1 MIDFDGYTKEY
12 IEDQMLDQVP
22 NDLDKREGSIIQT
35 ALGPVAWYLEGL
47 YMQLNQVQQNA
58 FPSTAVG
65 ESLDLVVEN
74 RGLVRNA
81 ATAAVRQGTFN
92 VAIPEGSKFKTI
104 NGADSLVFT
113 SGKQISA
120 STGSYVYELTCD
132 TPGSAGNSYTG
143 QILPITAIS
152 GLTSAS
158 IGEIISVGTD
168 EETDDALRARYY
180 ASFDAASF
188 GGNIAAY
195 RNTILAISGV
205 GAVQVYPTWQG
216 GGTVLCSILGT
227 DLKPALPALV
237 QQVQNIICPP
247 EDDGSSPSPN
257 GYGMAPIGAA
267 VTITTGTEL
276 TLNITCDIEFASN
289 VQNGVEAYQAEIE
302 EKIQNYLDSVNATWG
317 NPLTGQTVE
326 YPVEIYVSRIIY
338 AILEVQAVVNVTN
351 LLINGSPN
359 DLVLTETAQLQQVA
373 VLGTVVINGE

>member
-92 VAIPEGSKFKTI
+92 VAISEGSKFKTI

-152 GLTSAS
+152 GLTSAY

-247 EDDGSSPSPN
+247 EDEGSSPSPN

-276 TLNITCDIEFASN
+276 TLNITCNIEFASN

-326 YPVEIYVSRIIY
+326 YPVEVYVSRIIY

>member
-152 GLTSAS
+152 GLTSAY

-247 EDDGSSPSPN
+247 EDEGSSPSPN

-276 TLNITCDIEFASN
+276 TLNITCNIEFASN

-326 YPVEIYVSRIIY
+326 YPVEVYVSRIIY

>member
-1 MIDFDGYTKEY
+1 MIDFSGYTKAE
-12 IEDQMLDQVP
+12 IQREMLEQVSD
-22 NDLDKREGSIIQT
+22 DLDKREGSIIQT
-35 ALGPVAWYLEGL
+35 AIGPVAWFLEGS
-47 YMQLNQVQQNA
+47 YMDLAKIQQNA
-58 FPSTAVG
+58 FPSTAEG
-65 ESLDLVVEN
+65 AFLDLVVET
-74 RGLVRNA
+74 RGLTRNA
-81 ATAAVRQGTFN
+81 ATPAIRQGTFN
-92 VAIPEGSKFKTI
+92 AEVPEGSKFKTI

-113 SGKQISA
+113 SGEQVSA
-120 STGSYVYELTCD
+120 SGGTYIYELTCD
-132 TPGSAGNSYTG
+132 TPGTGGNTYTG
-143 QILPITAIS
+143 QILPITAIP

-158 IGEIISVGTD
+158 IGEIIQVGTD
-168 EETDDALRARYY
+168 EETDASLRARYY

-205 GAVQVYPTWQG
+205 GAVQVYPAWQG

-237 QQVQNIICPP
+237 EQVQNFICPP
-247 EDDGSSPSPN
+247 EDGESTPSAN

-276 TLNITCDIEFASN
+276 TLNITCDIEFASS

-326 YPVEIYVSRIIY
+326 YPVEVYVSRIIY

-351 LLINGSPN
+351 LKINGSSN
-359 DLVLTETAQLQQVA
+359 DLKLTETPQLQQVA
-373 VLGTVVINGE
+373 VLGSVVINGE